1 MREVDPEILEKYWQN
16 AVDLC
21 DDESNRW
28 IFKDGR
34 NEEGEGSF
42 VYRKSHD
49 FLCIF
54 CPKH

>member
-1 MREVDPEILEKYWQN
+1 MDPEILEKYWQN